1 MSDMSNPASPS
12 PSWQTD
18 DLPRTPGPRTPSD
31 DEINKCAEEVA
42 EDMYDREM
50 ANEADQV
57 VDTAAGSIPDFGDE
71 VGHDSDNETIAGL
84 ARRLERER
92 KAAPLRL
99 NGGGEMVRLRK
110 RR

>member
-1 MSDMSNPASPS
+1 MSNPASSS

-50 ANEADQV
+50 ADVADQV

-71 VGHDSDNETIAGL
+71 VGHDSDNETIVGR

-92 KAAPLRL
+92 NAAALRL
-99 NGGGEMVRLRK
+99 NGGGK
-110 RR
+110 RVMLKKKW